1 MNMNEWVTQ
10 STTKLKDR
18 FLIVNTLYLWVSEAI
33 SLVQWLTNAY
43 INQKVKEISEVSDVS
58 Q

>member
-10 STTKLKDR
+10 STTELKDR
-18 FLIVNTLYLWVSEAI
+18 ILIVNTLYLWVSEAI